1 MIRSLPVAL
10 ILSGLALPVAAQD
23 FTVYGGAALQFT
35 AYPDSETKSDLNGY
49 VELEFS
55 GVYGGIWAETSS
67 QSDANEVDLYLG
79 YRGEAGALSYDVNYT
94 RYFYPNDGGDCC
106 GEIGLVLGYAV
117 TDQISLGTEFYVDP
131 VNDTNSAYLTFDVA
145 ATDQIS
151 ISGEYGTYDEGF
163 GRFGEWDLGVGYALG
178 EETSLELRYYKG
190 EEYDGYVR
198 LQLAWDT
205 TILPR

>member
-10 ILSGLALPVAAQD
+10 VLSGLALPVAAQEL
-23 FTVYGGAALQFT
+23 TLYGGAALQFHGYSD
-35 AYPDSETKSDLNGY
+35 AETKSDLNGY
-49 VELEFS
+49 LELEVS
-55 GVYGGIWAETSS
+55 GFYGGVWAETSS
-67 QSDANEVDLYLG
+67 DSAANEVDLYLG

-117 TDQISLGTEFYVDP
+117 SDQVTLGTEFYVDP
-131 VNDTNSAYLTFDVA
+131 VNETNSAYLTFDVA
-145 ATDQIS
+145 ATDKLS
-151 ISGEYGTYDEGF
+151 ISGSAGTYDAGF
-163 GRFGEWDLGVGYALG
+163 GRFSEWDVGAGYALG

>member
-10 ILSGLALPVAAQD
+10 ILSGLALPVAAQEL
-23 FTVYGGAALQFT
+23 TVYGGAALQFT

-55 GVYGGIWAETSS
+55 GIYGGIWAETSS

-79 YRGEAGALSYDVNYT
+79 YRGEAGALSYDISYT

-106 GEIGLVLGYAV
+106 GEVGLVLGYAV
-117 TDQISLGTEFYVDP
+117 TEQVSLGTEFYVDP
-131 VNDTNSAYLTFDVA
+131 VNDTNSAYLTFDVS

-163 GRFGEWDLGVGYALG
+163 GRFAEWDLGVGYALG

>member
-10 ILSGLALPVAAQD
+10 ILSGLALPVAAQEL
-23 FTVYGGAALQFT
+23 TVYGGAALQFT

-55 GVYGGIWAETSS
+55 GIYGGIWAETSS

-79 YRGEAGALSYDVNYT
+79 YRGEAGALSYDVSYT

-106 GEIGLVLGYAV
+106 GEVGLVLGYAV
-117 TDQISLGTEFYVDP
+117 TEQVSLGTEFYVDP
-131 VNDTNSAYLTFDVA
+131 VNDTNSAYLTFDVS
-145 ATDQIS
+145 ATDQLS

-163 GRFGEWDLGVGYALG
+163 GRFAEWDLGVGYALG